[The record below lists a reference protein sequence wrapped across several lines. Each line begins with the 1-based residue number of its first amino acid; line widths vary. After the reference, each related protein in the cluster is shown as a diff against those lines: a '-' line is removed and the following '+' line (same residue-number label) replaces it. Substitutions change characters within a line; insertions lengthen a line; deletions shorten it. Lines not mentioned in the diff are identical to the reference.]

1 MKSPKKLKICRRLGA
16 GVCEKCQ
23 AAKFVASTA
32 KKAATG
38 KRGPKKNV
46 SDFGAQLIE
55 KQRVRVSYNITEK
68 QFRNYINKATAGKT
82 GKPAERLF
90 EALETRLDNVIYRL
104 GIANTRQFARQA
116 VSHGHFMVNGR
127 RLTVPSYQVK
137 VGDVITVREGS
148 KSKGIF
154 TDIETKMKNYTW
166 PNWLAFDASKIEAKV
181 TALPKQADGFLNLN
195 AVLEFYSR

>member
-1 MKSPKKLKICRRLGA
+1 MKSPKKFKICRRLGA
-16 GVCEKCQ
+16 GVYEKCQ
-23 AAKFVASTA
+23 SSKFVSSTA

-55 KQRVRVSYNITEK
+55 KQRVRVSYNITER
-68 QFRNYINKATAGKT
+68 QFRGYINKATATKS
-82 GKPAERLF
+82 GKPTERLF

-127 RLTVPSYQVK
+127 RLTIPSYQVK

-148 KSKGIF
+148 RSTGIF
-154 TDIETKMKNYTW
+154 KDLETKMKNYTW
-166 PNWLAFDASKIEAKV
+166 PNWLTFNPATIQAEVK
-181 TALPKQADGFLNLN
+181 ALPKQTDGFLNMN